1 MEKKETT
8 PRRAAR
14 RSYEERNKDKRKQTS
29 GNFGTMIPRDLFDE
43 INAFLKERN
52 ITKVDFIRTAYEIM
66 KSENNG
72 THKRSCYRELLK
84 LNYRIALSNEKER
97 LANFFRESFFVFT
110 NMVMVDLFGLIN

>member
-14 RSYEERNKDKRKQTS
+14 RSYEERNKDKRKQAS

-52 ITKVDFIRTAYEIM
+52 MTKVR
-66 KSENNG
+66 SEERRVG
-72 THKRSCYRELLK
+72 KECRSRWSPYH
-84 LNYRIALSNEKER
+84 
-97 LANFFRESFFVFT
+97 
-110 NMVMVDLFGLIN
+110 